1 MKLRSGLLVGLFA
14 IIVSLIVAPLAFA
27 DKNLQ
32 FYGVQDEPFYMQL
45 GDAYA
50 TQQSNTFYIAGDL
63 PSGCTISQSSDGH
76 KDYIYLDGT
85 TTERGT
91 FIFELYWYEGNTS
104 KLMEYFYVVVTVFG
118 KPSVTIGADSWDLD
132 VGQVA
137 KLYANVE
144 KGSGH
149 YSYTWYVQDP
159 NHTWKQIGSD
169 LYYLPY
175 PTSGSLTLADDGRTF
190 KVEVEDLDTG
200 FWGES
205 APAQITLTCKHSYSA
220 WKVDVPAT
228 CTDDEVLVR
237 TCSKCGRNDYKYGAA
252 AKGHTWSTW
261 STEHA
266 ATCSES
272 EVLVRTCTV
281 CGATDHKMGVGPTG
295 HTWGAWTASGSDKM
309 THSCTQCGLSET
321 TDIVAGI
328 PFIKTQPVG
337 GSVFSGMKVLMI
349 VEATASGLGDLTY
362 QWMYCETPGGNA
374 MPAPGSSTD
383 TSYETGTPGYY
394 FVRVTQTAGSA
405 SNFVDSN
412 LAYVHVHVL
421 SAWIVDK
428 AAGTVSREC
437 TDANCGL
444 TESYT
449 IEQFC
454 TTYPSEAKALGLIG
468 FKAWYKNNT
477 GLFWG
482 IVAGAALLI
491 AAIVLLVILISRNKK
506 LREMQGGGVPAPDS
520 AAPKPTA
527 KHAKK

>member
-14 IIVSLIVAPLAFA
+14 ILMSLIIAPSAFA

-32 FYGVQDEPFYMQL
+32 FYGVLDEPFYVQL

-50 TQQSNTFYIAGDL
+50 TQQSNTFFIGGQL
-63 PSGCTISQSSDGH
+63 PPGCTITQSSDGH
-76 KDYIYLDGT
+76 TDYIFLEGT

-104 KLMEYFYVVVTVFG
+104 KQLEYFYVVVTVFG
-118 KPSVTIGADSWDLD
+118 KPSVSIGADSWDLD

-149 YSYTWYVQDP
+149 YSYTWYVQDA
-159 NHTWKQIGSD
+159 NHTWKEIGSD

-272 EVLVRTCTV
+272 ETLVRTCSK

-295 HTWGAWTASGSDKM
+295 HTWGAWSAMSDTKM
-309 THSCTQCGLSET
+309 THSCTQCGFSEVA
-321 TDIVAGI
+321 DIVAGI

-337 GSVFSGMKVLMI
+337 GSVFSGMTLPLT

-362 QWMYCETPGGNA
+362 QWMVCDTPGGKA
-374 MPAPGSSTD
+374 EPAPGNSTGA
-383 TSYETGTPGYY
+383 TYETGAPGYY

-412 LAYVHVHVL
+412 LAFVHVHVL
-421 SAWIVDK
+421 GEWVVDE
-428 AAGTVSREC
+428 AAGTVTREC
-437 TDANCGL
+437 TDPNCGL

-449 IEQFC
+449 IEQFLIA
-454 TTYPSEAKALGLIG
+454 YPGEAKALGLVG
-468 FKAWYKNNT
+468 FPAWYKDNKA
-477 GLFWG
+477 LFWG
-482 IVAGAALLI
+482 IVAGVLLLI
-491 AAIVLLVILISRNKK
+491 AAIVLLVILLSRNKK
-506 LREMQGGGVPAPDS
+506 LREMQGGAAPAP
-520 AAPKPTA
+520 AAPRPAA